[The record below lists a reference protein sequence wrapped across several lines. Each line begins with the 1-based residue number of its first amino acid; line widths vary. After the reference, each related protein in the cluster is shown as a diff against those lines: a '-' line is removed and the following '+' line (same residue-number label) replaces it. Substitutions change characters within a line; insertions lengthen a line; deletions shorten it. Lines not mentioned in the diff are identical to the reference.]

1 MTEKALKY
9 ICEVCGFKAVSK
21 REIREHIKEKH
32 SDLLKTSRNE
42 EKSNSNNKPPIGI
55 KILGAILGVL
65 ISLIIFSLSYLVG
78 VIEIFIIIIY
88 FVILYALQKN
98 YENTHSFKY
107 YIIYYTFVCSA
118 VILIMAVI
126 LIFLLLLG
134 IFSTAT

>member
-1 MTEKALKY
+1 MTEKASKY

-32 SDLLKTSRNE
+32 SDLLKTNRNG

-88 FVILYALQKN
+88 FVILYELQKN

-134 IFSTAT
+134 VFSTAP

>member
-1 MTEKALKY
+1 MTEKASKY

-32 SDLLKTSRNE
+32 SDLLKTNRNE
-42 EKSNSNNKPPIGI
+42 EKSSSNNKSPIGI

-88 FVILYALQKN
+88 FVILYELQKN
-98 YENTHSFKY
+98 YENTRSFKY
-107 YIIYYTFVCSA
+107 YVIYYAFVYSA
-118 VILIMAVI
+118 VILIIAVI
-126 LIFLLLLG
+126 LISLFALG
-134 IFSTAT
+134 VFSTAP

>member
-1 MTEKALKY
+1 MTEKASKY
-9 ICEVCGFKAVSK
+9 ICEVCGFKTVSK
-21 REIREHIKEKH
+21 REIKDHIKEKH
-32 SDLLKTSRNE
+32 SYLLKTNRNE
-42 EKSNSNNKPPIGI
+42 EKSGSNNKPPIRI

-134 IFSTAT
+134 VFSTAT

>member
-1 MTEKALKY
+1 MTEKASKY
-9 ICEVCGFKAVSK
+9 IYEVCGFKAVSK

-32 SDLLKTSRNE
+32 SDLLKTNRNE
-42 EKSNSNNKPPIGI
+42 EKSSSNNKPPIGI

-98 YENTHSFKY
+98 YENTNSFKY
-107 YIIYYTFVCSA
+107 YIIHYAFVYSA
-118 VILIMAVI
+118 VILIIAVI

-134 IFSTAT
+134 VFSTAP